1 MEKEQRTYA
10 YFDGSNFYHLSKLNY
25 GISNID
31 FSKITNYMLKD
42 NEILKKIKYYN
53 SPVNQQEDQDNYAK
67 QLKFFEKIKKIPLLE
82 LNLGRLAKRKIN
94 KISILCQKCCLQ
106 FVENVNCP
114 SCNSIISLKEVYK
127 TTEKGLDVKMATD
140 LLLDSIENN
149 FDTALIFSGDADFSP
164 AIEYIVKKL
173 KKKIIYCRFPKPRT
187 NELIKICSATRII
200 NKDFIVKAKLI
211 N

>member
-25 GISNID
+25 DITGID
-31 FSKITNYMLKD
+31 FSKIASYMLKD
-42 NEILKKIKYYN
+42 DEILKKIKYYN
-53 SPVNQQEDQDNYAK
+53 SPVNQQEDPDNYAK

-82 LNLGRLAKRKIN
+82 INLGRLAKRKIN
-94 KISILCQKCCLQ
+94 KISILCQKCGLQ
-106 FVENVNCP
+106 FVESVHCP

-127 TTEKGLDVKMATD
+127 TTEKGLDVRMATD

-164 AIEYIVKKL
+164 AIEYIVSKL

-200 NKDFIVKAKLI
+200 NKDFVVKAKLTR
-211 N
+211 